1 MERITCLQTINI
13 LRTIPESDH
22 SKSVKFRRRQRH
34 WFTIWRASP
43 ILPRE
48 ASRRREASGGV
59 WIVQTGLR
67 KLGFCTCSSYN
78 YHKPHIYLVNID
90 KLLYEILS
98 LRCQLV
104 MKFWRNRR
112 CPTKSSFKSYFGE
125 FPGHVETSQSRT
137 MFYTP
142 LKTCCPRENGSAR
155 RGAECTSR

>member
-1 MERITCLQTINI
+1 MSVKSTLKLILPTLKLILPTLKLILSTLKLILPTLKLILPTLKLILPTLKLAKRKEKITKWHQEASVRITCLQTINI

-59 WIVQTGLR
+59 RIVQTGLR

-78 YHKPHIYLVNID
+78 YHKPHISCKY
-90 KLLYEILS
+90 
-98 LRCQLV
+98 R
-104 MKFWRNRR
+104 
-112 CPTKSSFKSYFGE
+112 
-125 FPGHVETSQSRT
+125 
-137 MFYTP
+137 
-142 LKTCCPRENGSAR
+142 
-155 RGAECTSR
+155 

>member
-1 MERITCLQTINI
+1 MPGALIGEKIT
-13 LRTIPESDH
+13 P
-22 SKSVKFRRRQRH
+22 
-34 WFTIWRASP
+34 A
-43 ILPRE
+43 
-48 ASRRREASGGV
+48 GGV
-59 WIVQTGLR
+59 GGSSDCPENS
-67 KLGFCTCSSYN
+67 GFAHVHHIITTN
-78 YHKPHIYLVNID
+78 HIYLVNID

-98 LRCQLV
+98 LRCLLV

>member
-48 ASRRREASGGV
+48 ASRRREASGEF
-59 WIVQTGLR
+59 GLSR
-67 KLGFCTCSSYN
+67 LVSENSGFAHVHHIITTN
-78 YHKPHIYLVNID
+78 HIYLVNID

-125 FPGHVETSQSRT
+125 CRGHVETSQSRT

-155 RGAECTSR
+155 RGAGCTSR

>member
-1 MERITCLQTINI
+1 MSRLVSENSGFAHVHHIITTN
-13 LRTIPESDH
+13 
-22 SKSVKFRRRQRH
+22 
-34 WFTIWRASP
+34 
-43 ILPRE
+43 
-48 ASRRREASGGV
+48 
-59 WIVQTGLR
+59 
-67 KLGFCTCSSYN
+67 
-78 YHKPHIYLVNID
+78 HIYLVNID

-155 RGAECTSR
+155 RGAECTSRYTRGDLLVFVLVVGIKEIIIVCPLLCVIEINVMMDVLWV